1 MADLFPELMPLLPD
15 PSLVGTAAD
24 LPAML
29 AQAAREAYPA
39 PAHPARLGRSPLPPL
54 AAELLSAGDTKDQE
68 QPEEKCRKRS
78 AMSGA
83 AAPVSS
89 LSTIRRSTPCRRRG
103 ARARWPRGPKAGA
116 TARRRR
122 PRSPAPSRP

>member
-1 MADLFPELMPLLPD
+1 MAVLFPELMPS
-15 PSLVGTAAD
+15 SLIHPWSAPAAD

-68 QPEEKCRKRS
+68 QPEEKCRKRC

-89 LSTIRRSTPCRRRG
+89 PSTIRRSTPCRRRC
-103 ARARWPRGPKAGA
+103 ARA
-116 TARRRR
+116 
-122 PRSPAPSRP
+122 